1 MARLNTH
8 LSATPQQTRSS
19 TVDSLYRDPSLA
31 PRNESN
37 ARTSSYSVMSP
48 SASMNSDKENEQP
61 KTRENTP
68 QPSKRR
74 GLRGASARIPTPDT
88 GSTTGTNGSKR
99 RRTGEYNMRGSRGP
113 EIHEDGPDDG
123 DEGAEPE
130 DEDEDNP
137 TAPEEDEQG
146 DLRFYNPNQDPEQR
160 RRLRATLRDHSRV
173 VDENKDEMIKP
184 NRLLLDALK
193 KQDNLFG
200 KVRQTAD
207 AALDSRFLVNASE
220 LAGKKLNNSLQ
231 GNAGVGI
238 DLDQFV
244 SKCIY
249 FMKSG
254 GRIAGE
260 EDAPALPV
268 ADEDD
273 EAGDDGLD
281 WALLGRYACF
291 PCNRRPPTSSFL
303 LGPLS
308 VQKRARATQRRAR
321 SQRQPV
327 GPATRPQEIKEGDIQ
342 QNENSNLSNLV
353 KSINTRL
360 RDHIEK
366 VDGLVANELSE
377 IPEDEIEPE
386 DLAAASKRYRAAI
399 TPSEEL
405 AVSLLDFAINPHD
418 FGQTVEN
425 LFYISFLVREGNAK
439 ILKDDDGLPLLMPA
453 KAHEIS
459 EQRENNVQKNQAVL
473 SIDYQT
479 WQMFI
484 KAFDIEEPLIPHR
497 EEEEANVAPG
507 GWYAG

>member
-37 ARTSSYSVMSP
+37 ARTSPYSVMSP
-48 SASMNSDKENEQP
+48 SASMNSDKENEP
-61 KTRENTP
+61 PETRENTP
-68 QPSKRR
+68 RPTKGR

-99 RRTGEYNMRGSRGP
+99 RRTGEYSMRGGD
-113 EIHEDGPDDG
+113 IYEDGPDGED
-123 DEGAEPE
+123 DDDPE
-130 DEDEDNP
+130 DDGTP
-137 TAPEEDEQG
+137 APVEEDEQG

-160 RRLRATLRDHSRV
+160 RRLRATLRDHHRV

-184 NRLLLDALK
+184 NNLLLDALK

-231 GNAGVGI
+231 GNSGVGI

-254 GRIAGE
+254 GHIAGE
-260 EDAPALPV
+260 EDAPAVPV
-268 ADEDD
+268 ADDEDD
-273 EAGDDGLD
+273 AGDDGLD
-281 WALLGRYACF
+281 WALLGRHACF

-308 VQKRARATQRRAR
+308 VQKRARTTQRKAR

-342 QNENSNLSNLV
+342 QSENSNLSNLV
-353 KSINTRL
+353 KGINSRL
-360 RDHIEK
+360 REHIEK
-366 VDGLVANELSE
+366 VDSLVEDELSE
-377 IPEDEIEPE
+377 IPEGEVEPE
-386 DLAAASKRYRAAI
+386 DIVAASKRYRAAI
-399 TPSEEL
+399 TPSQEL
-405 AVSLLDFAINPHD
+405 AVSLLDFAINPRD

-439 ILKDDDGLPLLMPA
+439 ILKDEDGLPLLMPA

-484 KAFDIEEPLIPHR
+484 QAFDIKESLIPHR
-497 EEEEANVAPG
+497 EVEEANVAPG